1 MARRKNSGLGEALF
15 DLTAAL
21 PWWVGVVLAVIAYA
35 VLHRYAVMEVPTTL
49 SAGQKGGDMLSAV
62 VIKGLASGGQYLVP
76 FILLAAAAASALGRR
91 KRQGLIAKAGNDATG
106 AALRTMSWRDFELL
120 VGEAF
125 RLRGY
130 AVTEL
135 GGNGADGGVDL
146 KLTRGG
152 ETFLVQCKR
161 WKAYQVSV
169 EVVRELY
176 GVMAAQGAA
185 GGFVVTS
192 GTFTEP
198 ARNFAQGRNIELID
212 GPALQKMID
221 AVRPAVANKE
231 KRQAHRL
238 WLWLWLLRQRQRQRR
253 FARCVAVP
261 WCGAWPNGAPM
272 QANRFGVAAV
282 MRRPSAEGLGLSR
295 SEFFGLAYGA
305 AVLVPLSASSF
316 NAASRSGVPTSV
328 QRPV

>member
-1 MARRKNSGLGEALF
+1 MARRKNSGLAEALF

-212 GPALQKMID
+212 GPALKKMID

-231 KRQAHRL
+231 KTAS
-238 WLWLWLLRQRQRQRR
+238 
-253 FARCVAVP
+253 APAVAM
-261 WCGAWPNGAPM
+261 A
-272 QANRFGVAAV
+272 VAAAPAAAAAPV
-282 MRRPSAEGLGLSR
+282 CPLCGSPMVRRLAQRGANAGKPFWGCSR
-295 SEFFGLAYGA
+295 YAQTKCGGA
-305 AVLVPLSASSF
+305 RAIEE
-316 NAASRSGVPTSV
+316 
-328 QRPV
+328 

>member
-1 MARRKNSGLGEALF
+1 MARRKNSGLAEALF

-49 SAGQKGGDMLSAV
+49 SAGQKGGDMLSAM

-212 GPALQKMID
+212 GPCAAEDDRCRAARSRKQGK
-221 AVRPAVANKE
+221 
-231 KRQAHRL
+231 KRQAHL
-238 WLWLWLLRQRQRQRR
+238 LWLWLLRQRQRR

-282 MRRPSAEGLGLSR
+282 MRRPNAEGLGLSR

-316 NAASRSGVPTSV
+316 SAASRSGVPTSV